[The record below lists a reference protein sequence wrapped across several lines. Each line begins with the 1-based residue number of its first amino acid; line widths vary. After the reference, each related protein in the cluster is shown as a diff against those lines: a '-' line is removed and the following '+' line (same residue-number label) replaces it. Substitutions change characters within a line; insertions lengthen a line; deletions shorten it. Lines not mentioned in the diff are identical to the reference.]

1 MQVHQSTHKTNRRC
15 YLLAGAS
22 ALALW
27 LAPGAVP
34 VAQAVSCG
42 LSLDDDN
49 ATIDTVGGADSKKV
63 FANLACGSFTKAT
76 GAESTAVGISARAE
90 ADESTAVGRSA
101 VAKGSRS
108 TAVGASS
115 VATRE
120 NSTALGVTAK
130 ASGDNSTALGRDTV
144 ALGSE
149 STAVGVAAK
158 ATNVASTALGRS
170 AQASAFFSTALGENA
185 AAKTRGSVALGA
197 NSVAS
202 DINTVSVGDK
212 SSGLTRRITNVALG
226 AKDNDAVTVKQ
237 LEKSLKKSLKKSF
250 KRDKAVVKVKKGKVQ
265 TSSQD
270 GASTTVAK
278 TKSGSSSTKTE
289 TRSARSGTRSGSGG
303 QNTVSASSFDRFAS
317 RTETQID
324 RLARRDNKLAEGIA
338 VVAALA
344 QPVLLPGQHFA
355 MRAGWGGYDSANAVA
370 FSAAGVIAD
379 NLLRSGHGTLAL
391 DGGIGWGADEGEV
404 VGRAGMNF
412 GW

>member
-1 MQVHQSTHKTNRRC
+1 
-15 YLLAGAS
+15 LAGAS

-34 VAQAVSCG
+34 VAQAASCG
-42 LSLDDDN
+42 LSLNDNN
-49 ATIDTVGGADSKKV
+49 ATINTVGGANTGAV
-63 FANLACGSFTKAT
+63 GERLACGVGAVAT
-76 GAESTAVGISARAE
+76 GASSTAVGNDAQATGNQ
-90 ADESTAVGRSA
+90 STAVGRDA
-101 VAKGSRS
+101 VAGTIA
-108 TAVGASS
+108 TAIGNDTQAMGN
-115 VATRE
+115 R
-120 NSTALGVTAK
+120 STALGTFSRAP
-130 ASGDNSTALGRDTV
+130 GD
-144 ALGSE
+144 
-149 STAVGVAAK
+149 
-158 ATNVASTALGRS
+158 
-170 AQASAFFSTALGENA
+170 FSTAAGSFVEAKANNSTGLGYFARATKSAE
-185 AAKTRGSVALGA
+185 GSVALGA
-197 NSVAS
+197 NSVAR